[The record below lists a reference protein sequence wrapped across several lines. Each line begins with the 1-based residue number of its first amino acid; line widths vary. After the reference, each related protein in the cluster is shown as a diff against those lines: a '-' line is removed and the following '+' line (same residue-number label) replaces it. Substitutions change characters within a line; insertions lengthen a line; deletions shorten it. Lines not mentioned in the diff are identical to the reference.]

1 MGLYCSKYSTGNPG
15 HIIGS
20 MWGKGEIMIWIVL
33 LMIVFLIILLLNF
46 LLTTIVNKKIEKDI
60 TKYSKEKGEKN

>member
-1 MGLYCSKYSTGNPG
+1 MS
-15 HIIGS
+15 
-20 MWGKGEIMIWIVL
+20 WIVL

-46 LLTTIVNKKIEKDI
+46 LLTTIVNKKIEKV